1 MNIGILFFT
10 CFNTRSITLESTIIY
25 FKKKNYNVHLITTC
39 KKGPLH
45 TELEKQG
52 VITHEFVN
60 KKRFNFIYYIQ
71 LIGYLKKYINKNN
84 VKVVHSHLQIPN
96 FICSLTSYFT
106 PAIIFTVRHNSDVIR
121 LNGNYKEKLTEK
133 IINKL
138 SRHIIAISKKVK
150 EELIRENVSIKKIH
164 RVNNGYDFLE
174 YEKLSLG
181 TDYSTSIKNKYG
193 GDMLILSPGRLIKTK
208 RHELTIEAIN
218 TLNHTF
224 GHNTRLLILGDG
236 PEYNKLQSLITE
248 KNLNDCVFI
257 EKYHENI
264 SDFIKAADIIAL
276 LSESEASNNT
286 IKEAGYF
293 EKPVAI
299 CKGVGDFDDYIEHK
313 ISGIFL
319 SKEKPV
325 NEFVSYIQGL
335 YKNPSPYTEMGKSLK
350 QKVVENFDIHF
361 VGLEYE
367 KLQKK
372 LLNK

>member
-1 MNIGILFFT
+1 
-10 CFNTRSITLESTIIY
+10 
-25 FKKKNYNVHLITTC
+25 
-39 KKGPLH
+39 
-45 TELEKQG
+45 
-52 VITHEFVN
+52 
-60 KKRFNFIYYIQ
+60 
-71 LIGYLKKYINKNN
+71 
-84 VKVVHSHLQIPN
+84 
-96 FICSLTSYFT
+96 
-106 PAIIFTVRHNSDVIR
+106 
-121 LNGNYKEKLTEK
+121 
-133 IINKL
+133 
-138 SRHIIAISKKVK
+138 
-150 EELIRENVSIKKIH
+150 
-164 RVNNGYDFLE
+164 
-174 YEKLSLG
+174 
-181 TDYSTSIKNKYG
+181 
-193 GDMLILSPGRLIKTK
+193 
-208 RHELTIEAIN
+208 
-218 TLNHTF
+218 
-224 GHNTRLLILGDG
+224 
-236 PEYNKLQSLITE
+236 
-248 KNLNDCVFI
+248 
-257 EKYHENI
+257 
-264 SDFIKAADIIAL
+264 IKAADIIAL